1 MIAMVG
7 WMMMAMA
14 SRAVRVFYAAS
25 NAPLT
30 LEDDGGATLPLHATE
45 APRPQPA
52 WVRAASEPDELQT
65 EFSFAPAPEARENE
79 RREGS
84 YVMCLFTQTASSPA
98 SE

>member
-30 LEDDGGATLPLHATE
+30 LEDDGGAALPE
-45 APRPQPA
+45 APP
-52 WVRAASEPDELQT
+52 
-65 EFSFAPAPEARENE
+65 APAK
-79 RREGS
+79 
-84 YVMCLFTQTASSPA
+84 ASSLPQWHRCQTTGYRSKLPTA
-98 SE
+98 TMCAAAPQLLATGQPRARTA

>member
-30 LEDDGGATLPLHATE
+30 LEDDGGAALPLHSTE

-52 WVRAASEPDELQT
+52 WVRAASEPEELQT
-65 EFSFAPAPEARENE
+65 EFSFAPAPEAD
-79 RREGS
+79 
-84 YVMCLFTQTASSPA
+84 
-98 SE
+98 